1 MKQTKHTPG
10 PLRIVLVHSAAEDGA
25 RLDALRSGLPP
36 PEYEIVATLP
46 ADLFLP
52 RRVAEL
58 RPDLLIAD
66 AESDARD
73 VLEHIVVATSKERRP
88 VVMFTDDET
97 PAAMDAAMQAGVT
110 AYVVDGLRP
119 ERVRPVLNVA
129 LARFRQESRLLDELS
144 DTRLKLAERKVVD
157 RAKGLLMVRL
167 KLDEPAAYA
176 RLRGMAMN
184 KNLRLAELAQ
194 RLLDADDLLGWKE

>member
-1 MKQTKHTPG
+1 MQTKHTAR

-52 RRVAEL
+52 QRVAEL
-58 RPDLLIAD
+58 QPDLLIAD

-73 VLEHIVVATSKERRP
+73 VLEHIVVATSHERRP

-119 ERVRPVLNVA
+119 DRVRPVLNVA

-157 RAKGLLMVRL
+157 RAKGMLMARC
-167 KLDEPAAYA
+167 KLDEAAAYA
-176 RLRGMAMN
+176 RLRSMAMN
-184 KNLRLAELAQ
+184 KNLKLAELAQ